1 MAQTSVAFAEM
12 SLQCSDE
19 VLDDRVIVTL
29 SGAVD
34 LSTVAALRDHLLR
47 VVTDHPGWTAVIDLD
62 EVVSLDDAGLGIL
75 LGLAGRAREHGG
87 DLLLICAPGR
97 LRDRLSLTGADRAV
111 AVASNRASTA

>member
-1 MAQTSVAFAEM
+1 M

-19 VLDDRVIVTL
+19 MLDDRVVVTL

-34 LSTVAALRDHLLR
+34 LSTVGVLRDHLLR
-47 VVTDHPGWTAVIDLD
+47 VVTNHPGWTVVIDLD

-87 DLLLICAPGR
+87 ELRLVCAPGR

-111 AVASNRASTA
+111 RVVANRSSTA

>member
-1 MAQTSVAFAEM
+1 M
-12 SLQCSDE
+12 
-19 VLDDRVIVTL
+19 LDDRFVVTV

-47 VVTDHPGWTAVIDLD
+47 VVTDHQGSNVVVDLD
-62 EVVSLDDAGLGIL
+62 GVVSLDDAGLGIL

-87 DLLLICAPGR
+87 DLRLVCSPGR

-111 AVASNRASTA
+111 AVSSNLASTD